1 MGLRDMFS
9 AISGLQANST
19 WLDVIGN
26 NIANVNTVAYKAS
39 RVEFSDQ
46 FSQTLNG
53 GNADDPAIGT
63 GGTDPEQVGLGTRV
77 ASITT
82 LFTEGSLENTGL
94 STDLAI
100 VGNGFLVSKSGDS
113 TLLTRAGNL
122 TFDSSGNL
130 VDQNGGII
138 QGLTAT
144 VQYTSKTI
152 MTAADVAAA
161 GGAAGA
167 AALQITSAKMGF
179 ATTSAAAATNINIP
193 RDMTM
198 PPNATTVVNFSGNLD
213 SFLQATDEADGGIL
227 DLGGNAVP
235 PAAAGDPPEV
245 LPIAD
250 GTTRFNPDV
259 WGGAAG
265 DGILQPAPTNANDQ
279 VLEQIADA
287 NVDGALGNGDVA
299 AKGNITNVNPT
310 NWGAAMLALPNGAA
324 QTALTIRT
332 NAFNG
337 NADYAW
343 DQQPPINPAH
353 QIVEQVFDSEGNPR
367 QVTINF
373 YQVNDLG
380 DGNVN
385 NSAGPNQV
393 AYAWYAF
400 DTTGGAQPNSTNIVG
415 GTGLM
420 EGDVNGN
427 AYDRGVTGD
436 EFFGDLLVFNTD
448 GSLLS
453 TGGFENNGFVAG
465 ANGNV
470 YLQAMPD
477 IYLPPMNNPGVP
489 VIPGNPP
496 NPANGMNGP
505 ASPIP
510 TQGAQITQIT
520 LNFGTAGVL
529 GFGQRDGI
537 YSDAEGSYQVINGV
551 NTYVPNSTA
560 FAKSQDGYASGIL
573 QSTSYDAAGDINGTF
588 SNGQTTAIGKVVI
601 AMPNNPDG
609 LTSVGDNYYQAA
621 PNSGAMFVGFAGQD
635 GVGTIQ
641 GSTLEMSNVDLTTEL
656 SNMIIAQR
664 GFDVNSRVIAVE
676 NSNLQILSQL
686 GQGG

>member
-26 NIANVNTVAYKAS
+26 NISNVNTIAYKAS

-46 FSQTLNG
+46 FSQTLFG
-53 GNADDPAIGT
+53 GNGDNPSIGT
-63 GGTDPEQVGLGTRV
+63 GGVNPEQIGLGTRV

-82 LFTEGSLENTGL
+82 LFTEGALQNTGI
-94 STDLAI
+94 STDMAI
-100 VGNGFLVSKSGDS
+100 VGNGFLVAKSGSS

-122 TFDSSGNL
+122 TFDSTGNL
-130 VDQNGGII
+130 VDQNGGLI

-144 VQYTSKTI
+144 VQYSTKTI
-152 MTAADVAAA
+152 LTVGSGA
-161 GGAAGA
+161 GNLNP
-167 AALQITSAKMGF
+167 LQITSAKLGF
-179 ATTSAAAATNINIP
+179 TATSAAAATNITIP

-198 PPNATTVVNFSGNLD
+198 PPNATTVINFSGNLD
-213 SFLQATDEADGGIL
+213 SFLQATDAAHGGIL

-235 PAAAGDPPEV
+235 AVAPAPPEA

-250 GTTRFNPDV
+250 ANMTYNPDV
-259 WGGAAG
+259 WDAG
-265 DGILQPAPTNANDQ
+265 VLQPDPANANGQ
-279 VLEQIADA
+279 VLHQIADA
-287 NVDGALGNGDVA
+287 GIDGRVGNADIA
-299 AKGNITNVNPT
+299 AKGNLTTVNAN
-310 NWGAAMLALPNGAA
+310 NWTAAMMA
-324 QTALTIRT
+324 QPVAPETALTIRT
-332 NAFNG
+332 QAFNG
-337 NADYAW
+337 TANYAW
-343 DQQPPINPAH
+343 DQQPPVNPAH

-380 DGNVN
+380 NGGVN
-385 NSAGPNQV
+385 NAAGPNQV

-400 DTTGGAQPNSTNIVG
+400 ETTGGLQPSSSNIVG
-415 GTGLM
+415 GSGLM
-420 EGDVNGN
+420 EGDNGGV
-427 AYDRGVTGD
+427 AYDRGVTND

-453 TGGFENNGFVAG
+453 TGGFENVVAAG
-465 ANGNV
+465 VNGNFN
-470 YLQAMPD
+470 LQAMPN
-477 IYLPPMNNPGVP
+477 IYLPPMNNPGAP
-489 VIPGNPP
+489 AIPGNPP
-496 NPANGMNGP
+496 NPANGMNGTTAGP

-510 TQGAQITQIT
+510 TQGAEITQIT

-529 GFGQRDGI
+529 GKGQRDGV
-537 YSDAEGSYQVINGV
+537 YSDAEGSYQVVNGV

-560 FAKSQDGYASGIL
+560 FAKSQDGFASGL
-573 QSTSYDAAGDINGTF
+573 LSGVAFDAAGDINGTF
-588 SNGQTTAIGKVVI
+588 TNGQTTAIGKVVI
-601 AMPNNPDG
+601 AMPNNADG
-609 LTSVGDNYYQAA
+609 LSKVGNNYYQAS

-635 GVGTIQ
+635 GVGTVQ
-641 GSTLEMSNVDLTTEL
+641 GSTLELSNVDLTVEL